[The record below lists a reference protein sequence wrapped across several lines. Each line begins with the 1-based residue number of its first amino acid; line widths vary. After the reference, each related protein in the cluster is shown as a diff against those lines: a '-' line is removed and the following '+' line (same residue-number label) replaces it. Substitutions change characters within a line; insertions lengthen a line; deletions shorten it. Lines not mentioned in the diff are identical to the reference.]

1 MKKLLLLIPIIALLF
16 TLQASIIA
24 VEETP
29 VVENTLA
36 LCTDGIDN
44 DGNFVLDLV
53 DPSCAPFIPAPV
65 ENTLTLCGDL
75 TDNDGDFLVDQSD
88 TDCAPFAP
96 VPPPA
101 VENTLALCT
110 DTVDNDGDL
119 LADQSDT
126 DCAPFAAPAPA
137 VENTLALCSDDI
149 ENDGDILVDLSDP
162 DCAPF
167 APILSSVENTLV
179 LCTDN
184 VDNDGDFLVD
194 SSDPD
199 CAPFAA
205 PAPAVENTLALC
217 SDDIEN
223 DGDILV
229 DLSDPDCA
237 PFVAQLS
244 AVENNLVLCTDNI
257 DNDGDLFVDLSD
269 SDCAAFAT
277 TTPPTPAPTIS
288 TSGTGF
294 TSFSGGSSNPITA
307 SSGVTISDTIIAPI
321 DGEIAGCPA
330 LFTTYMKF
338 GRKNHAG
345 EVTRLQAFL
354 NRNLGTKLSTSG
366 FFNAE
371 TFSAVKLF
379 QLKYSDS
386 VLKPWVDAGLSTDLT
401 TNPSGYVYLTTQRQ
415 INLLE
420 CPSANIPMPVLR

>member
-36 LCTDGIDN
+36 LCTDGMDN
-44 DGNFVLDLV
+44 DGNLVLDLV

-75 TDNDGDFLVDQSD
+75 TDNDGDLLVDQSD

-96 VPPPA
+96 VLP
-101 VENTLALCT
+101 
-110 DTVDNDGDL
+110 
-119 LADQSDT
+119 
-126 DCAPFAAPAPA
+126 PA

-277 TTPPTPAPTIS
+277 TTPPTPAPTVS

-321 DGEIAGCPA
+321 DGEIEGCPA